1 MLKFQQKVIFMKE
14 YFDVLRKS
22 PLFIGVADEH
32 IMKMLSCLGAVKE
45 TFDKKYTIIAEG
57 NRAKFIGILLSG
69 SAQIEQVD
77 YYGNRTIVG
86 RVEPSQLFSEEFA
99 CAQVEAVPV
108 SVIANEP
115 CEVLLLDCNHIL
127 HTCHNNC
134 PFHQQMIFN
143 LMKNMAVKNIV
154 YHQKID
160 ITSKR
165 STREKLMAYLMFCA
179 KESGSDSFEIPYDRQ
194 ELADFLEV
202 DRSGLSAEISKLRKE
217 GVLLSTKKHFELL

>member
-1 MLKFQQKVIFMKE
+1 MKK
-14 YFDVLRKS
+14 YFDVLRKC
-22 PLFIGVADEH
+22 PLFMDIADEH
-32 IMKMLSCLGAVKE
+32 IFKMLSCLKAKSE
-45 TFDKKYTIIAEG
+45 SFDKKYTIIGEG
-57 NRAKFIGILLSG
+57 NPAKFVGILLSG

-99 CAQVEAVPV
+99 CAERDSVPV

-115 CEVLLLDCNHIL
+115 CDVLLIDCSHIL

-134 PFHQQMIFN
+134 SFHQQMIFN
-143 LMKNMAVKNIV
+143 LMKNLAVKNIV
-154 YHQKID
+154 YHQKIE

-165 STREKLMAYLMFCA
+165 STREKLLAYLMFCA
-179 KESGSDSFEIPYDRQ
+179 KETDSNSFTIPYDRQ

-217 GVLLSTKKHFELL
+217 GILQSTKNHFELL